1 MTCRFSYSS
10 AGIAESEAKPSDGQS
25 QNGSASDVLRNNVE
39 LHKEKVK
46 EAAPSSSD
54 QSVSFADLAK
64 SHVSF
69 QFGLKEFT
77 FKGFAGTGEQLFTR
91 FHSGPKADIS
101 GDQDDEMYK
110 TEVNDN
116 VRCEPAPLAYFAEV
130 STGEEN
136 KQDLFRH
143 QSKLSCDDKD
153 LCQTPGAKLGIQN
166 TKNLVSPPKCV
177 FESDSVQKNFGSP
190 SASKEIYPVIIFS
203 SKDEET
209 AVSRLK
215 TTGPAV
221 SSQSSVGTPF
231 SIPTKSKIC
240 SVTHSYK

>member
-25 QNGSASDVLRNNVE
+25 QNGSASDVLRNIVE

-69 QFGLKEFT
+69 QFGRKEFT
-77 FKGFAGTGEQLFTR
+77 FKGFAGAGEQLFTR

-116 VRCEPAPLAYFAEV
+116 IRCEPVPLPDFAEV
-130 STGEEN
+130 LTGEEN

-143 QSKLSCDDKD
+143 QSKLYCDDKD
-153 LCQTPGAKLGIQN
+153 LCQTPGAKLGVQN
-166 TKNLVSPPKCV
+166 TNNLVSPPKFV
-177 FESDSVQKNFGSP
+177 FGSDSVQKNFGSP
-190 SASKEIYPVIIFS
+190 SPSKERYPVIISS
-203 SKDEET
+203 SKDEKT

-231 SIPTKSKIC
+231 SKPTKSKIC